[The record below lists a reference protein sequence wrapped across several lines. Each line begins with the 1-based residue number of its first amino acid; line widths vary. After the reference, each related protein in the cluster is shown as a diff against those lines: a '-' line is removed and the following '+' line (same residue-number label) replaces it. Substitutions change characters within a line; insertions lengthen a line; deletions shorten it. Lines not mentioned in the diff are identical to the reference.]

1 MQPSASR
8 ARIGAGRFP
17 RMVFDYTR
25 LLDAG
30 VAVNDE
36 IHGHIHL
43 LKDPLLT
50 SEDREHIQLNLA
62 GGCARG
68 LQVIA
73 LHQVHLSLRLDEL
86 VVEMAEA

>member
-1 MQPSASR
+1 
-8 ARIGAGRFP
+8 
-17 RMVFDYTR
+17 MVFDYPR

-30 VAVNDE
+30 VAVKDE

-50 SEDREHIQLNLA
+50 PEDREHIQRNLA

-68 LQVIA
+68 LQIVA
-73 LHQVHLSLRLDEL
+73 LHQMHLNLMLDEL
-86 VVEMAEA
+86 AVEMAEA

>member
-1 MQPSASR
+1 M
-8 ARIGAGRFP
+8 I
-17 RMVFDYTR
+17 FDFTR

-50 SEDREHIQLNLA
+50 PEDREHIQRNLA

-68 LQVIA
+68 LQVVA
-73 LHQVHLSLRLDEL
+73 LHQMHLSQMLDEL
-86 VVEMAEA
+86 AVELAEA

>member
-1 MQPSASR
+1 MIHAAPRLQGKNWRRCTA
-8 ARIGAGRFP
+8 
-17 RMVFDYTR
+17 RMVFDFTQ

-50 SEDREHIQLNLA
+50 PEDREHI
-62 GGCARG
+62 
-68 LQVIA
+68 
-73 LHQVHLSLRLDEL
+73 
-86 VVEMAEA
+86 